1 MYIHMYIQMKKEKFQ
16 TDFEKIARQIQG
28 LSQEIQRFVPMA
40 IVKET
45 TAFGNSSHVV
55 LSRSFLN
62 KKVGIIV
69 FEESQ

>member
-1 MYIHMYIQMKKEKFQ
+1 MCIYRMKQENKQ
-16 TDFEKIARQIQG
+16 NDFEKIAKQIQG
-28 LSQEIQRFVPMA
+28 LSLEIQRFVPMA

-69 FEESQ
+69 FEEDAR